1 MCDSLTSLTQWR
13 TSQKFYGTTEELK
26 EPEEAQL
33 QGTIPKWLSGVYLRT
48 GPGYFDFPDGF
59 TVNHWFDGYAIISKF
74 HVSGQS
80 VKFEKRFLQSE
91 AYKRATKC
99 NRPCVCEYGTR
110 AYSDPNRSW
119 MSRLYNTIIPEF
131 TDNANISVFNVGQ
144 NVFVTGETCYFY
156 DFNPSDMTAGH
167 KWDTNR
173 LFGVHSASPHPLTD
187 KEGYTYNIGSSYAP
201 CLKYCFV
208 KIPPVDHTKDP
219 KEVLKKGKVLCTI
232 PSRWNRNIMSYNHS
246 FGLTENYIVFIE
258 QPYVVSLN
266 KILSSVLSKG
276 QAFKDWVEWNPEYK
290 NRFYIIDKSTGKVVS
305 NAEFMSEE
313 AFFFVH
319 MINCYEDNGQVVVNL
334 SRYDSPEV
342 LDTQDLTVL
351 REGGIDGDE
360 TRASGTQYVVPI
372 DIDMSNVSEG
382 VNLVTVPNTNAT
394 AYKQG
399 TQIILTPDEITGKG
413 LEFPA
418 INKKFQARKN
428 RYYYASGLTS
438 LAEFRN
444 SVAKVDIQEKKCIVW
459 RDDSNQVV
467 GEPVFVPNPDLD
479 YEDPESEDDG
489 VLICPVTD
497 FREDASDLLV
507 FLDPKTM
514 KELAR
519 AEFKNCQIPPS
530 IHGLF
535 VGS

>member
-1 MCDSLTSLTQWR
+1 MSLSMMQRR
-13 TSQKFYGTTEELK
+13 TSQKFYRTTEELTK
-26 EPEEAQL
+26 PEESQL
-33 QGTIPKWLSGVYLRT
+33 QGTIPNWLSGAFLRT

-59 TVNHWFDGYAIISKF
+59 TVNHWLDGYAVISKF

-80 VKFEKRFLQSE
+80 VKFEKKFFQSE
-91 AYKRATKC
+91 AFKRAKKA
-99 NRPCVCEYGTR
+99 NKPCVCEYGTR
-110 AYSDPNRSW
+110 AYSDPSRSW

-131 TDNANISVFNVGQ
+131 TDNANISIYNVGQ
-144 NVFVTGETCYFY
+144 NVFVSGETCYFY
-156 DFNPSDMTAGH
+156 DLNVSNMTAGH

-173 LFGVHSASPHPLTD
+173 VFGIHCASPHPLTD
-187 KEGYTYNIGSSYAP
+187 RNGYTYNIGSSYAP
-201 CLKYCFV
+201 TLKYCFV
-208 KIPPVDHTKDP
+208 KIPPTDHTKDP

-266 KILSSVLSKG
+266 KILSSVLTKG
-276 QAFKDWVEWNPEYK
+276 QSFKDWVEWNPECK
-290 NRFYIIDKSTGKVVS
+290 NRFYIIDKSSGKVVS

-319 MINCYEDNGQVVVNL
+319 MINCYEDNGQVVVTL

-342 LDTQDLTVL
+342 LETQDLSIL
-351 REGGIDGDE
+351 RQGGTDGDE
-360 TRASGTQYVVPI
+360 TRACGTQYVVPI
-372 DIDMSNVSEG
+372 DVNMSNVLEG
-382 VNLVTVPNTNAT
+382 ANLVKVPSSNAT

-399 TQIILTPDEITGKG
+399 SQIILTPDVLTEKG

-418 INKKFQARKN
+418 INKKFLGRKH

-438 LAEFRN
+438 LAEYRN
-444 SVAKVDIQEKKCIVW
+444 AVVKIDMVEKRAICW
-459 RDDSNQVV
+459 RDNANQVV

-479 YEDPESEDDG
+479 YEDAGSEDDG

-497 FREDASDLLV
+497 YREGVSDLIV
-507 FLDPKTM
+507 FIDPKTM

-519 AEFKNCQIPPS
+519 AEFKTQIPPS
-530 IHGLF
+530 IHGIF
-535 VGS
+535 VPS